1 MSQKTSDKILVQAK
15 INFTLKGG
23 AFLSTIFYSME
34 TQYSDEIDTACTDGT
49 HILINKEFFSKLSKD
64 ERVFLLA
71 HETMHVALMHTVRLG
86 DRDPELWNIAGDYI
100 INAELK
106 KSSDLGKMPADGLFD
121 QKYAGMTTEQVYD
134 VLMKKCQKQ
143 GKKQQQQGNCKQCQG
158 GSNSN
163 GGNGNQDQ
171 NQQGNSDSS
180 SGLKDVFG
188 KDVRQ
193 TAGGNDGKEQI
204 QQTIIRAVETARM
217 VGEKSAAGL
226 NCAEIKELI
235 KNILEPKID
244 WKSHLQDY
252 LCQLVREGYSF
263 THRNKHYPSVYL
275 PGRLSKNACNQSV
288 KIYIDVSGS
297 VSSEEITEYLAEI
310 SGIRDILNPELINI
324 IPFDTR
330 LHAPIEIYREDEFP
344 SELPIEGRGGTDI
357 KPVFKD
363 CEDTDLVFTFTDGM
377 FWEDAKPPR
386 DDIIW
391 VIIDNPNFDYVG
403 KVIYADRATKKC

>member
-34 TQYSDEIDTACTDGT
+34 TQYSDEIDTACTDGK

-86 DRDPELWNIAGDYI
+86 DRDPDLWNIAGDYV

-134 VLMKKCQKQ
+134 ILMKKCKN
-143 GKKQQQQGNCKQCQG
+143 KKQQQQGNGKQGQD
-158 GSNSN
+158 GSSSS
-163 GGNGNQDQ
+163 GNGNQDK
-171 NQQGNSDSS
+171 NQQGNSDGS

-226 NCAEIKELI
+226 SCAEIKELI

-357 KPVFKD
+357 RPVFED
-363 CEDTDLVFTFTDGM
+363 CKDTDLVFTFTD
-377 FWEDAKPPR
+377 
-386 DDIIW
+386 
-391 VIIDNPNFDYVG
+391 DNPNFDYVG
-403 KVIYADRATKKC
+403 KVIYADRATTKG

>member
-34 TQYSDEIDTACTDGT
+34 TQYSDEIDTACTDGK

-86 DRDPELWNIAGDYI
+86 DRNPDLWNVAGDYV

-134 VLMKKCQKQ
+134 ILVKEC
-143 GKKQQQQGNCKQCQG
+143 KKQDK
-158 GSNSN
+158 
-163 GGNGNQDQ
+163 
-171 NQQGNSDSS
+171 NQQGNSDGS

-226 NCAEIKELI
+226 SCAEIKELI

-363 CEDTDLVFTFTDGM
+363 CEDTDLVFTFTDGI
-377 FWEDAKPPR
+377 FWENAKPPR

-391 VIIDNPNFDYVG
+391 VIIDNPNFDYIG
-403 KVIYADRATKKC
+403 KVIYADRATTKG